1 MMSQEEDETQC
12 EEVIKETCFQ
22 LLCEALFL
30 TAVKY
35 LSRKE
40 TQKTQWD
47 PFRSV
52 PEGEERE

>member
-1 MMSQEEDETQC
+1 MEEDETQC

-52 PEGEERE
+52 PNTHPGPG